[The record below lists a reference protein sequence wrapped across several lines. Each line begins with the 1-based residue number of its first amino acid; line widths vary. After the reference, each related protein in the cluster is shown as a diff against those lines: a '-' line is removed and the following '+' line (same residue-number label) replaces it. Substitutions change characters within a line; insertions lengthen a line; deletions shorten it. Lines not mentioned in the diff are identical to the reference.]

1 MKNKGSLLLEFILNI
16 FIFSVILLLLF
27 TFMKRIIIIQNYK
40 TAVST
45 AGENTLYLFD
55 VLKKN
60 IKERDKEKTL
70 YKGKNSNFFII
81 NGNGI
86 SDTGSSLLY
95 KAGGEFYLIKFSKP
109 KLLISSSQTPESF
122 KKYDTL
128 AKLDSLVFQAKN
140 DLLLIIYEINGS
152 TTEQVINLKW
162 KIKEAPYCMY

>member
-40 TAVST
+40 TTVRT

-60 IKERDKEKTL
+60 IKERDKEEFS
-70 YKGKNSNFFII
+70 YKGKNSDFFII
-81 NGNGI
+81 NENEV
-86 SDTGSSLLY
+86 SDIGSSLLY
-95 KAGGEFYLIKFSKP
+95 KTDGEFHLIKFSKP

-122 KKYDTL
+122 KKHDTL
-128 AKLDSLVFQAKN
+128 AKLDSLVFQTKD

-152 TTEQVINLKW
+152 TTEQVINLK
-162 KIKEAPYCMY
+162 